1 MILNLLT
8 VELNERKK
16 ATVRRSIFCCVRVC
30 VYFFLHL
37 FFHLIK
43 TCFPSRY
50 IVWIMLLFWSHTS
63 FTYFIYII
71 FLMIRAAVWFCRH
84 HLCTWLYALSSPII
98 ALLRFRFLSA
108 EQGLFDRFS
117 TLSSTKMWPPRTT
130 WSHFT
135 QTIHHGIVRFFASF
149 PLVKFIFFFRLLL
162 TFNEITKDFR
172 KFGYGDSQWFF

>member
-1 MILNLLT
+1 MTITQTMILNLLT

-98 ALLRFRFLSA
+98 ALLRFRFLSTKRRSFRSIFYSLIHKNVTTTYHLIA
-108 EQGLFDRFS
+108 FHADHSPRKCTFLCQFS
-117 TLSSTKMWPPRTT
+117 S
-130 WSHFT
+130 
-135 QTIHHGIVRFFASF
+135 G
-149 PLVKFIFFFRLLL
+149 
-162 TFNEITKDFR
+162 
-172 KFGYGDSQWFF
+172 